1 MKSFNYSKLV
11 QHRPNHPEEVDEDLF
26 IVSILWRIKLNI
38 CQVKIKKKKILSVE
52 IIFKK

>member
-26 IVSILWRIKLNI
+26 IVSIGTNQIKY
-38 CQVKIKKKKILSVE
+38 LSSE
-52 IIFKK
+52 N

>member
-1 MKSFNYSKLV
+1 MKISLSF
-11 QHRPNHPEEVDEDLF
+11 Q
-26 IVSILWRIKLNI
+26 LWRIKLNI